1 MPRSLMV
8 GRDSVEPKLDFLG
21 RSHGSTE
28 SRPTVFVEGGNAIE
42 PQARRYTLTP
52 NFAGGGNEIKIKIS
66 LHSR

>member
-1 MPRSLMV
+1 MV

-42 PQARRYTLTP
+42 PQARRYTP
-52 NFAGGGNEIKIKIS
+52 KPSFVGREIRQ
-66 LHSR
+66 LDGWPCTHD